1 MDQKRRTETHSVRR
15 YWEVPSG
22 SGSQATKPIQGL
34 LSKKPEVFWGAYLWR
49 VKGKWD
55 SWRKSVP
62 SCVLCSVPKFC
73 PTLCDP
79 MDCSKPGFPVL
90 HHLPEFAQTHVHW
103 VSDAF
108 EPSHPLS
115 FPSPPAFN
123 LFSIRVFSNESALC
137 IRWPMYWSI
146 ETSVSASILPM
157 NIHTWLH
164 HSYDCNSMAN
174 LHIEI
179 RVTWKHSCLLNIGV
193 AFHMRAASRNPVNI
207 GWENEWLITPSS
219 AAGVQINP
227 EMEFGEHASEGSL
240 KNTLTKAWENDG
252 QRPSETSIFIM
263 GEVPT

>member
-157 NIHTWLH
+157 NIQ
-164 HSYDCNSMAN
+164 
-174 LHIEI
+174 
-179 RVTWKHSCLLNIGV
+179 
-193 AFHMRAASRNPVNI
+193 
-207 GWENEWLITPSS
+207 GWFPLGWT
-219 AAGVQINP
+219 G
-227 EMEFGEHASEGSL
+227 
-240 KNTLTKAWENDG
+240 
-252 QRPSETSIFIM
+252 
-263 GEVPT
+263 